1 MNIIKKLI
9 RVFKKTKE
17 LQKPLVPR
25 LGDAYAVTTGTY
37 VGEIFIYVKQ
47 IESNYCF
54 LSIPKM
60 VNREVPLDK
69 FEYAMTHKVIEFL
82 EKIPHNERDMC
93 ELQYNKNEE

>member
-1 MNIIKKLI
+1 
-9 RVFKKTKE
+9 
-17 LQKPLVPR
+17 
-25 LGDAYAVTTGTY
+25 
-37 VGEIFIYVKQ
+37 
-47 IESNYCF
+47 
-54 LSIPKM
+54 M